1 MVNIGGGGGA
11 RRDYIY
17 TGRSILMDRMEEL
30 IRITWSA
37 AGTLFLFGFIS
48 AWYAHNMMWFGINGV
63 GTLITLTAAFSW
75 ERRYQRPIPLAAGT
89 PQKEESCCIC
99 LDPLVET
106 SQHSPVSTPTTAP
119 V

>member
-1 MVNIGGGGGA
+1 
-11 RRDYIY
+11 
-17 TGRSILMDRMEEL
+17 MDRMEEL

-99 LDPLVET
+99 LDPLVGDIAALPCLHAYHRPCITRWFQEKYT
-106 SQHSPVSTPTTAP
+106 CPLCNQWV
-119 V
+119 